1 MKNPSSRAISYFQ
14 QATTCFQ
21 NARYVESIQH
31 YLMGL
36 KYDKGRHYVYA
47 DIAKAYEMIGNWEQA
62 LKYLNIA
69 LQLSPNSTTA
79 LRRKARISEE
89 KRFYESI
96 ISEIDLNSSLPS
108 EFANTIHVDNQH
120 TSRIEV
126 EYRFFKLYLEPA
138 VLPHTL
144 WNICQLIDKTYT
156 DVGTYLDCFPSQQVS
171 ISIVNTHSVSSEGY
185 LPQWA
190 GGAYD
195 GHIHLRY
202 CTDEEPELGVLYTLF
217 RHEWTHL
224 LIDILTQGNCP
235 HWLNEGLAQTIARPL
250 FTFEKS
256 SLDQAEK
263 DNSLPTLIELDKPIT
278 ELTNSQRKIWYLQ
291 SAAIVADMI
300 DKGGFSS
307 IQKLLSL
314 LGNGKPI
321 TAALQEAYP
330 GNVSPN
336 MTD

>member
-62 LKYLNIA
+62 LENLNVA

-79 LRRKARISEE
+79 LRRKARITEE
-89 KRFYESI
+89 KRYYESI
-96 ISEIDLNSSLPS
+96 VSEIDLNSNPPS
-108 EFANTIHVDNQH
+108 EFANTIPVVNKH
-120 TSRIEV
+120 TSRTEV
-126 EYRFFKLYLEPA
+126 EYGIFKLYLEPA

-144 WNICQLIDKTYT
+144 WNICQLIDKTYA

-171 ISIVNTHSVSSEGY
+171 ISIVNTHSVSSGDY

-195 GHIHLRY
+195 GHIHLQY
-202 CTDEEPELGVLYTLF
+202 CTDEDPELGVLYTLF

-224 LIDILTQGNCP
+224 LVDILTQGNCP
-235 HWLNEGLAQTIARPL
+235 EWLNEGLAQTIARPL

-256 SLDQAEK
+256 SLEQAKK
-263 DNSLPTLIELDKPIT
+263 DNSLPTLLELDKPIT

-291 SAAIVADMI
+291 SAVIVADFI
-300 DKGGFSS
+300 AKGGFSS
-307 IQKLLSL
+307 IQKLLTL
-314 LGNGKPI
+314 LGNGTPI
-321 TAALQEAYP
+321 TAALQETYP
-330 GNVSPN
+330 VNVSLI
-336 MTD
+336 

>member
-1 MKNPSSRAISYFQ
+1 MKKPSSRAISYFQ
-14 QATTCFQ
+14 QAATYFQ

-62 LKYLNIA
+62 LVNINVA

-79 LRRKARISEE
+79 LRRKVRITEE
-89 KRFYESI
+89 KIYYESI
-96 ISEIDLNSSLPS
+96 VSELDLNNNPPS
-108 EFANTIHVDNQH
+108 DFANTIHVDNKT
-120 TSRIEV
+120 TSRTEV
-126 EYRFFKLYLEPA
+126 EFGIFKLYLEPG
-138 VLPHTL
+138 VLLHTL
-144 WNICQLIDKTYT
+144 WNICQLIDKTYI

-171 ISIVNTHSVSSEGY
+171 ISIVNTHSVSSREY

-195 GHIHLRY
+195 GQIHLQY

-224 LIDILTQGNCP
+224 LIDILTRGNCP
-235 HWLNEGLAQTIARPL
+235 EWLNEGLAQTIARPL
-250 FTFEKS
+250 FTFEKR
-256 SLDQAEK
+256 SLDQAKK
-263 DNSLPTLIELDKPIT
+263 DNSLPTLIELDKPIA

-314 LGNGKPI
+314 LGNGIPI
-321 TAALQEAYP
+321 TAALHATYP
-330 GNVSPN
+330 VNVSLI
-336 MTD
+336 DII

>member
-1 MKNPSSRAISYFQ
+1 MKNPTSRAISYFQ
-14 QATTCFQ
+14 QATTSFQ

-36 KYDKGRHYVYA
+36 KFDKSRHYVYA

-62 LKYLNIA
+62 LVNLNVA

-96 ISEIDLNSSLPS
+96 VNEIDLNSNPPA
-108 EFANTIHVDNQH
+108 EFINTIHVDDKQ
-120 TSRIEV
+120 TSRTEV
-126 EYRFFKLYLEPA
+126 EYGIFKLYLEPA

-156 DVGTYLDCFPSQQVS
+156 DVGTYLECFPSQQVS
-171 ISIVNTHSVSSEGY
+171 ISIVNTHRVSSGDY

-195 GHIHLRY
+195 GHIHLQY

-235 HWLNEGLAQTIARPL
+235 EWLNEGLAQTIARPL

-263 DNSLPTLIELDKPIT
+263 DNSLSTLIELDKPIT
-278 ELTNSQRKIWYLQ
+278 ELTNSQRKIWYLK
-291 SAAIVADMI
+291 SAVIVADFI
-300 DKGGFSS
+300 AKGGFSS

-314 LGNGKPI
+314 LGNGIPI
-321 TAALQEAYP
+321 TAALQETYP
-330 GNVSPN
+330 VNVSLI
-336 MTD
+336 

>member
-1 MKNPSSRAISYFQ
+1 MQNPSSRAISYFQ
-14 QATTCFQ
+14 QAATCFQ

-47 DIAKAYEMIGNWEQA
+47 DVAKAYEMIGNWEQA
-62 LKYLNIA
+62 LKYLNVA

-96 ISEIDLNSSLPS
+96 VNEIDLNGNPPS
-108 EFANTIHVDNQH
+108 DFANRVHVDNKHASQ
-120 TSRIEV
+120 TEV
-126 EYRFFKLYLEPA
+126 EYGFFKLYLEPA

-156 DVGTYLDCFPSQQVS
+156 DVGTSLGCFPSQQVS
-171 ISIVNTHSVSSEGY
+171 ISIVNTHSASSEGY
-185 LPQWA
+185 LPRWA

-195 GHIHLRY
+195 GHIHLHY

-235 HWLNEGLAQTIARPL
+235 DWLNEGLAQTVARPL
-250 FTFEKS
+250 FMFEKS
-256 SLDQAEK
+256 SLHQAEK
-263 DNSLPTLIELDKPIT
+263 DNSLPTLKELDKPIT
-278 ELTNSQRKIWYLQ
+278 AFTSSQRKIWYLQ
-291 SAAIVADMI
+291 SAVIVADFI
-300 DKGGFSS
+300 DTGGFSS

-314 LGNGKPI
+314 LGKGTPI
-321 TAALQEAYP
+321 TAALQEIYP
-330 GNVSPN
+330 VNVSLI
-336 MTD
+336 

>member
-1 MKNPSSRAISYFQ
+1 MQNPSSLSLPYFQ
-14 QATTCFQ
+14 QAATYFQ

-36 KYDKGRHYVYA
+36 KYDKCRDYIYA

-62 LKYLNIA
+62 LTYLDVA

-79 LRRKARISEE
+79 LRRKARICEE

-96 ISEIDLNSSLPS
+96 ISEIDLNNSPS
-108 EFANTIHVDNQH
+108 PEFAQTIHSDDKH
-120 TSRIEV
+120 PSRTEV
-126 EYRFFKLYLEPA
+126 EHRFFKLSLEPA
-138 VLPHTL
+138 VLPQTL

-156 DVGTYLDCFPSQQVS
+156 DVGTYLDCFPSGQVP
-171 ISIVNTHSVSSEGY
+171 ISIRNTHNVTPEVH

-195 GHIHLRY
+195 GHIHLNY
-202 CTDEEPELGVLYTLF
+202 CSDGEPELGVLYTLF

-224 LIDILTQGNCP
+224 LVDIRTQGNCP
-235 HWLNEGLAQTIARPL
+235 AWLNEGLAQSIARPL

-256 SLDQAEK
+256 SLQQAEK
-263 DNSLPTLIELDKPIT
+263 DNLLPTLKELDKPIT

-291 SAAIVADMI
+291 SAVIVADFI
-300 DKGGFSS
+300 AKGGFRS

-314 LGNGKPI
+314 LGNGIPI
-321 TAALQEAYP
+321 TPALQKTYSVD
-330 GNVSPN
+330 VSRI
-336 MTD
+336 